1 MTMSSCWEKGKTTQT
16 TTDVA
21 NASLD
26 ASGGPRV
33 TASTAGPRRNLE
45 LKARYAD
52 HAAAEG
58 ALQNLGAK
66 REWSLRQVDTYFVVP
81 HGRLKLREQEGRDAA
96 ELIAYDRPNATA
108 VRASDYQLVPVPDP
122 AMLKSALARSLGIRV
137 VVAKRRTLWMWHNVR
152 IHLDQVESLGT
163 FLEFEAVLA
172 SPDEPDGPSRE
183 RLDQLTRALHVR
195 DDGRIAASYS
205 DLLES
210 RA

>member
-1 MTMSSCWEKGKTTQT
+1 MTDRPS
-16 TTDVA
+16 
-21 NASLD
+21 
-26 ASGGPRV
+26 
-33 TASTAGPRRNLE
+33 RNLE

-52 HAAAEG
+52 HASAE
-58 ALQNLGAK
+58 AKLQKLGAT

-81 HGRLKLREQEGRDAA
+81 RGRLKLREQQGRAVA
-96 ELIAYDRPNATA
+96 ELIAYDRPNETA

-122 AMLKSALARSLGIRV
+122 AALKLALTRTLGVRV

-163 FLEFEAVLA
+163 FLEFEAVLP

-183 RLDQLTRALHVR
+183 RLDQLTGLLHIS
-195 DDGRIAASYS
+195 DADRIGGSYS

-210 RA
+210 CR